1 MSEFDYFA
9 PTVIQSAIVAE
20 YDDMISPVNALN
32 TDAANPLNTIEFN
45 IPGANDLYRDL
56 NNSYLMITIKLVD
69 KDGVA
74 LADTV
79 KAAPVNLPMHSLF
92 STVSL
97 TLCGKGT
104 TEKDTMYPYRAYLET
119 LLSHEQHE

>member
-1 MSEFDYFA
+1 MEAMLSEFDYFA

-56 NNSYLMITIKLVD
+56 NNSYLMIKIKLGD
-69 KDGVA
+69 KDGADV
-74 LADTV
+74 ADTL
-79 KAAPVNLPMHSLF
+79 KAAPVNLPLHSLF
-92 STVSL
+92 
-97 TLCGKGT
+97 CADG
-104 TEKDTMYPYRAYLET
+104 YPECYCSRVRRHDIASECA
-119 LLSHEQHE
+119 